1 MHVYDLYKEKSVQ
14 RCDNVQLH
22 LGVYYQIIAMCIY
35 FKDSDLENNM
45 YFFYNI
51 APHSVLDVAIEN
63 SLHILGSMQKPT
75 CI

>member
-1 MHVYDLYKEKSVQ
+1 MYVYDLYNGKSVQ

-45 YFFYNI
+45 YLF
-51 APHSVLDVAIEN
+51 
-63 SLHILGSMQKPT
+63 
-75 CI
+75 